1 MRENTKTN
9 RQISESI
16 GEQNEGDF
24 YKGVSMIRNKKIG
37 ILTHYY
43 RSNNYGGNLQAYALC
58 RFINEKVP
66 HVSAEQVSYDIYSL
80 QTRKRKRYSLS
91 KVIKKL
97 KIKLTYTINRT
108 IKKEIYI
115 ELDKRKKAIL
125 KFNQESIPHSIK
137 IYNRLN
143 INECNSEYDIFITG
157 SDQVWHPNVLCPAYL
172 LSFTEKDKV
181 KLSYAASV
189 AKDILTEEEK
199 QIFKEALRDY
209 KAISVREN
217 EAISLLVDISPMEP
231 EWVLDPV
238 LLLTREKWDFVSTER
253 IVEEPY
259 LFCYFLG
266 DDITI
271 RHLAEEYAKKKNLKI
286 VTLPYL
292 LGEYRKCDLDFGD
305 ERLYSISPPDFI
317 SLIKYADCIF
327 TDSFHAAVFSG
338 IYEREYFV
346 FERAEAKNSSSRI
359 YSLLSLYET
368 EEHFCD
374 TEKKRTLSYLLNIK
388 KIDYSRKL
396 EKLEEMKK
404 KSVRFLE
411 ENIGVK

>member
-66 HVSAEQVSYDIYSL
+66 YVSAEQVSYDIYSL

-172 LSFTEKDKV
+172 LSFTEKDKA

-217 EAISLLVDISPMEP
+217 EAISLLIDISPMEP
-231 EWVLDPV
+231 ELVLDPV

-266 DDITI
+266 DDIKQFC
-271 RHLAEEYAKKKNLKI
+271 AENKK
-286 VTLPYL
+286 
-292 LGEYRKCDLDFGD
+292 
-305 ERLYSISPPDFI
+305 
-317 SLIKYADCIF
+317 
-327 TDSFHAAVFSG
+327 
-338 IYEREYFV
+338 
-346 FERAEAKNSSSRI
+346 
-359 YSLLSLYET
+359 
-368 EEHFCD
+368 
-374 TEKKRTLSYLLNIK
+374 
-388 KIDYSRKL
+388 
-396 EKLEEMKK
+396 
-404 KSVRFLE
+404 
-411 ENIGVK
+411 